1 MNISV
6 DTEALRVAD
15 EGAAM
20 QQRVGSLHPLLRA
33 NTGKALEDR
42 RVPVENIDAHKK
54 AGFFL
59 ALQPARWGGYE
70 LNPQDFFRMQMSI
83 GESCM
88 STAWAS
94 GIVAVHAF
102 QIALLLTPAVRYGI

>member
-6 DTEALRVAD
+6 DTEVLRVAD

-20 QQRVGSLHPLLRA
+20 LQRVESLQPLLRA
-33 NTGKALEDR
+33 NTGKALDDR
-42 RVPVENIDAHKK
+42 RVPVENIDALQE

-70 LNPQDFFRMQMSI
+70 LNPQEFFPY
-83 GESCM
+83 
-88 STAWAS
+88 ANVYW
-94 GIVAVHAF
+94 
-102 QIALLLTPAVRYGI
+102 